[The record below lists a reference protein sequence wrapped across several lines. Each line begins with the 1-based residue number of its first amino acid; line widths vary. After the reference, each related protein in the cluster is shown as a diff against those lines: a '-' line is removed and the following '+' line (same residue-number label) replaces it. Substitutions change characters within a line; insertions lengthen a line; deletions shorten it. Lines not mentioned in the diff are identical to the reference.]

1 MPVNRVVTATC
12 LIAIL
17 HFGRG
22 VLQPIVLALVLSL
35 ALAPLIRAIGTL
47 GLARVHAIFAALALV
62 FAAVAAAGTV
72 LGAQMLALTAEL
84 PQYRAEIR
92 AKLEEVRVLTEQPLA
107 RLPADLLGDEPLAGG
122 HDGAAT
128 LPAGAVQPVPV
139 EIRTRATTQDTLA
152 KAVAVVSGP
161 LGAAGLVLV
170 LLIFILL
177 DHENLRD
184 RIIRLT
190 GQREVSRTIRGL
202 EDAAHGV
209 SRFFFSQFVVN
220 LVFGAVS
227 GIALW
232 LLGLPHAA
240 LWGALCAVLRFVP
253 YIGALIA
260 AAGIGLFAAAVD
272 PGWALAVY
280 AMVLFGVL
288 EVLVANVVEPRVY
301 GHSSGMSPLAVIV
314 SALFWSALWGPVGL
328 LLSTP
333 LTLCLVVAGR
343 YIKELEPV
351 SILLAES
358 PNASDA
364 QRFYHRVLSGDAAA
378 IIRDAR
384 AFLRKYT
391 LARYCD
397 QVLLPGLAL
406 ASADLRG
413 SQASQDVGAQQQR
426 LRATIAMV
434 ADTLDAGAG
443 TAARRTGRR
452 SVSLLNETIGA
463 HLRHAREERL
473 GRWQGSLDVPERSIV
488 LCASLEGVR
497 EEFLSELLVLALRE
511 AEIDARSVVLGKP
524 DDDDPPDAER
534 LVSSVIV
541 AWPMDTAPDVWY
553 EAVAQLRDVLPDV
566 PLVTIQPRGMAEMA
580 EKADPGAL
588 AQRVDLVLQS
598 FEEALAFVAPVKS
611 ASQR

>member
-1 MPVNRVVTATC
+1 VNRVVTATC

-47 GLARVHAIFAALALV
+47 GLSRVNAIFAALALV
-62 FAAVAAAGTV
+62 FAALAAAATV

-92 AKLEEVRVLTEQPLA
+92 AKLEEVRVLTERPLA
-107 RLPADLLGDEPLAGG
+107 RLPADLLGDEPLPER
-122 HDGAAT
+122 DGAAAT
-128 LPAGAVQPVPV
+128 LPAGATQPVPV

-152 KAVAVVSGP
+152 KAAAVVSGP

-184 RIIRLT
+184 RVIRLA
-190 GQREVSRTIRGL
+190 GQRAVSRTIRGL
-202 EDAAHGV
+202 EDAAQGV

-220 LVFGAVS
+220 LVFGAVI
-227 GIALW
+227 GLALW

-240 LWGALCAVLRFVP
+240 LWGALCALLRFVP

-280 AMVLFGVL
+280 AVVLFGVL
-288 EVLVANVVEPRVY
+288 EVLVANVIEPRVY
-301 GHSSGMSPLAVIV
+301 GHSSGLSPLAVIV

-378 IIRDAR
+378 IIADAR

-391 LARYCD
+391 LVRYCD

-406 ASADLRG
+406 AAADLRG
-413 SQASQDVGAQQQR
+413 SEGGEAQQER

-434 ADTLDAGAG
+434 ADTLDGGA
-443 TAARRTGRR
+443 APRRARRR
-452 SVSLLNETIGA
+452 SVSLLNETVGA

-488 LCASLEGVR
+488 LCASLGGMR

-511 AEIDARSVVLGKP
+511 AGVDARSVVLDK
-524 DDDDPPDAER
+524 DDDDGERPDAER
-534 LVSSVIV
+534 LVSTVFI
-541 AWPMDTAPDVWY
+541 AWPMDSAPDAWH
-553 EAVAQLRDVLPDV
+553 EAVAQLRLNLPDV
-566 PLVTIQPRGMAEMA
+566 PVATIQPRNMTETAEV
-580 EKADPGAL
+580 
-588 AQRVDLVLQS
+588 AQRVDLVLQT
-598 FEEALAFVAPVKS
+598 FEEALAFVAPVK
-611 ASQR
+611 AAGQR